1 MYYFRPSM
9 PKFFIKTYGCQ
20 MNERDSEQVVHTLI
34 ARGYERVA
42 HEAEADVVLLN
53 TCSVRDM
60 ADQKALGKM
69 GMLSRMAKERPHVVF
84 GFLGCMAQAR
94 GESLLENL
102 PHVDLVVGTQKFHR
116 VADYVEELVA
126 KKKSRTSENAQ
137 RPTSTA
143 QHPTERRMD
152 DLRFSIVDIAEEL
165 GSQSTIRDH
174 QLAPKQATAFVSIMQ
189 GCNMRCTFCIVPQT
203 RGAER
208 SRSIDEIVR
217 EVRDLVSRGV
227 KEVTLLGQ
235 IVNLYGR
242 HEFPKIGKKSPF
254 VRLLEAVHAIDGLE
268 RLRFTSPHPI
278 GFRDDLIDAISRL
291 SKLAE
296 HVHLPLQSGSNKI
309 LKAMHRAYTAEKYL
323 DLVERIRRAPEGIAI
338 TTDIIV
344 GFPGETEDDYKQT
357 RDLVEQIQFDNAFVF
372 RYSPRRGT
380 AAAEMPEQISERTK
394 EERNQDLLQVVNESN
409 RRNLERLVGTDVE
422 VLCEGPSKTNP
433 ARLMGRTRTNKIV
446 VFESE
451 DELVGEL
458 VDVRIEQANGFSLF
472 GRPVQVGHASRL
484 PSPEG
489 QLPTGRVRVAAA
501 TGPKACATPGTF

>member
-1 MYYFRPSM
+1 MPCIVFARPM

-20 MNERDSEQVVHTLI
+20 MNERDSEQVAHSLVV
-34 ARGYERVA
+34 RGYERVA

-69 GMLSRMAKERPHVVF
+69 GMLGRMAKERPEVVF

-94 GESLLENL
+94 GAESLKNL

-116 VADYVEELVA
+116 VADYVDELVTQ
-126 KKKSRTSENAQ
+126 KKKRIPESAERPTPNAQ
-137 RPTSTA
+137 RPT
-143 QHPTERRMD
+143 ENRMD
-152 DLRFSIVDIAEEL
+152 DLRFSILDVAEEP
-165 GSQSTIRDH
+165 GSQSTIRNQ
-174 QLAPKQATAFVSIMQ
+174 QLAPRQATAFVSIMQ

-208 SRSIDEIVR
+208 SRSIDDIVN

-227 KEVTLLGQ
+227 KEITLLGQ

-242 HEFPKIGKKSPF
+242 HEVPKIDNKSPF
-254 VRLLEAVHAIDGLE
+254 VQLLEAVNEIDGLE

-278 GFRDDLIDAISRL
+278 GFRDDLIDAIAHLPR
-291 SKLAE
+291 LAE

-323 DLVERIRRAPEGIAI
+323 DLVQRIRQAREGIAI

-344 GFPGETEDDYKQT
+344 GFPGETAEDYKRT
-357 RDLVEQIQFDNAFVF
+357 RDLVTEIQFDNAFVF

-380 AAAEMPEQISERTK
+380 PAAEMPNQIDERTK
-394 EERNQDLLQVVNESN
+394 EARNHDLLQIVNESN
-409 RRNLERLVGTDVE
+409 RRNLERLVGCDVE

-446 VFESE
+446 VFPPSPRIRWRGKRGE
-451 DELVGEL
+451 ELIGEL
-458 VDVRIEQANGFSLF
+458 VNVRIEQANGFSLY
-472 GRPVQVGHASRL
+472 
-484 PSPEG
+484 
-489 QLPTGRVRVAAA
+489 
-501 TGPKACATPGTF
+501 GTLA